1 MICHGRWTL
10 FLIIN
15 ALYNFSGSAGSVV
28 AARLGE
34 AGHSVLLVE
43 AGGSAHF
50 LQSVPALA
58 ISFMTGPYDWDY
70 KVKLR
75 KGIGGVYKDNVMNY
89 PRGKELGGSS
99 MLNLMIYMRG
109 HSHDYNEWE
118 SLGNPGW
125 AFKDVLPYF
134 KKSENFI
141 GQQSSNLKKY
151 HGIHGKMMVEP
162 ANYLFPIEE
171 IVTEAMKEAGHLTG
185 DINGNMENGGFIEPA
200 QMTTERGRR
209 VGTFNSFVVP
219 ILDKSDITVLTHATV
234 DRILFDSSNKIV
246 RGVSIQRFEQNLHY
260 KAKMEVILSAGAI
273 GSPQIM
279 MLSGL
284 GPEQH
289 LKSLGINVIKNL
301 PVGQNLQDHIHVLL
315 PLEIDDRL
323 GDLLVR
329 PPNFITSPMALLEYA
344 VSSTGKLSSNFNGA
358 NGLVHSKIEVDS
370 VRPNI
375 QFHVN
380 PLDQTTD
387 QGIYISQLVFN
398 YNKSTFEERWGHG
411 RPPGF
416 MILPGLL
423 RPKSRGNVT
432 LVSAD
437 INVPPII
444 DPQYLSHDD
453 DVQVLVEG
461 IKIVKS
467 LEEMETFK
475 KYKIK
480 LLPPDKLLCGQFKP
494 YSDKYYA
501 CFVKHFISTIYH
513 PVGTCSMGSV
523 VNHRL
528 RVIGIE
534 GLRVVDASVM
544 PRIVGGN
551 THAPTVM
558 IGEKGADMILED
570 WNSRKIN
577 LSFKHLLYRLKRFKN
592 KSEK

>member
-1 MICHGRWTL
+1 LAVFPLNKCL
-10 FLIIN
+10 F
-15 ALYNFSGSAGSVV
+15 YFSGSAGSVV
-28 AARLGE
+28 AARLAQ
-34 AGHSVLLVE
+34 AGHRVLLVE
-43 AGGSAHF
+43 AGGAPHF

-58 ISFMTGPYDWDY
+58 LSFMTGPYDWGY
-70 KVKLR
+70 KIKLR

-109 HSHDYNEWE
+109 HSHDYDEWE

-125 AFKDVLPYF
+125 SFKDVLPYF

-141 GQQSSNLKKY
+141 GQHSSNLTKY

-171 IVTEAMKEAGHLTG
+171 IVTETMKEAGHLTG

-209 VGTFNSFVVP
+209 VGTYNSFVVP

-246 RGVSIQRFEQNLHY
+246 RGVSIKRFGQNLHFE
-260 KAKMEVILSAGAI
+260 AKMEVILSAGAI

-289 LKSLGINVIKNL
+289 LKSLGIRVIQNL

-315 PLEIDDRL
+315 PFEIDERL
-323 GDLLVR
+323 GGLLVQ
-329 PPNFITSPMALLEYA
+329 PPDIVTSPIALLEYGI
-344 VSSTGKLSSNFNGA
+344 SSTGKLSSNLNGA
-358 NGLVHSKIEVDS
+358 NGLVHSKIGMDS
-370 VRPNI
+370 VRPDI
-375 QFHVN
+375 QIHVN

-387 QGIYISQLVFN
+387 LGVYLSQLVWNF
-398 YNKSTFEERWGHG
+398 NKSTFEERWGRG

-416 MILPGLL
+416 LILPGLL

-432 LVSAD
+432 LASAD

-444 DPQYLSHDD
+444 DPHYLSHNDD
-453 DVQVLVEG
+453 LQVLVEG
-461 IKIVKS
+461 IKMVKS
-467 LEEMETFK
+467 LEETETFK

-480 LLPPDKLLCGQFKP
+480 LLPPDKLLCGQFEP

-501 CFVKHFISTIYH
+501 CFVKNFISTIFH

-523 VNHRL
+523 VDHRL

-551 THAPTVM
+551 TNAPTVM

-570 WNSRKIN
+570 WKDVKKS
-577 LSFKHLLYRLKRFKN
+577 LSYNRFMSRLKRLKN
-592 KSEK
+592 KSEIENTIVD